1 MAKVV
6 FQIDPPQIKHV
17 FKVDPGPDYKYSI
30 DPTDKDNYV
39 VVDSDI
45 DETQVHF
52 FNLQL
57 SADKTKVELV
67 NPSETYEE
75 TKVKWEAKIE
85 ADNIATARA
94 SRRDDIKATCKS
106 KLEVLEWK
114 WQRAQE
120 QDLINGN
127 NVQKTA
133 VASERQAIRDAN
145 NAKEVEL
152 DALSTLAEITAFDPT
167 DF

>member
-6 FQIDPPQIKHV
+6 FQLNPPQILHT
-17 FKVDPGPDYKYSI
+17 FKVDPGPDYNYSI
-30 DPTDKDNYV
+30 HPEDKDNYAI
-39 VVDSDI
+39 VDSDI
-45 DETQVHF
+45 DETLVHF
-52 FNLQL
+52 SNIQL
-57 SADKTKVELV
+57 SADKTKVEV
-67 NPSETYEE
+67 IDSSKTYEE
-75 TKVKWEAKIE
+75 SKAAYVAKLDAEEIARLKE
-85 ADNIATARA
+85 DHADNIKGIC
-94 SRRDDIKATCKS
+94 SN
-106 KLEVLEWK
+106 KLELLEWK

-145 NAKEVEL
+145 NAHQAAME
-152 DALSTLAEITAFDPT
+152 ALTTLAELKAFNPK